1 MEADGTV
8 SARKFIDF
16 ADEKDRLW
24 KTLNRIR
31 KMDREH
37 GPKSA
42 GSLWRYAVRCSA
54 ELSTKTAAAI
64 VSFAQENHADVIV
77 FEHLDMK
84 GKIRGKRRM
93 RLHMWKKRGVQ
104 ETSAHMAHRK
114 GMRIARVCAWKTS
127 ALAYDGSGKVYQRI
141 NKTHAG
147 DGMVRAGGGSPCS
160 TAQKLMR
167 PCGPGQA

>member
-64 VSFAQENHADVIV
+64 VFFAQENHADVIV

-93 RLHMWKKRGVQ
+93 RLAGCACTCGRNAGYRRPARTWPIG
-104 ETSAHMAHRK
+104 K
-114 GMRIARVCAWKTS
+114 G
-127 ALAYDGSGKVYQRI
+127 
-141 NKTHAG
+141 
-147 DGMVRAGGGSPCS
+147 
-160 TAQKLMR
+160 
-167 PCGPGQA
+167 

>member
-1 MEADGTV
+1 MESDGTV

-31 KMDREH
+31 KRDREH

-42 GSLWRYAVRCSA
+42 GSLWRYAVRCST
-54 ELSTKTAAAI
+54 ELSKKTAAAI

-84 GKIRGKRRM
+84 GKTM
-93 RLHMWKKRGVQ
+93 
-104 ETSAHMAHRK
+104 
-114 GMRIARVCAWKTS
+114 
-127 ALAYDGSGKVYQRI
+127 
-141 NKTHAG
+141 
-147 DGMVRAGGGSPCS
+147 
-160 TAQKLMR
+160 
-167 PCGPGQA
+167 